1 MTKEKTHDSVAR
13 QSDTVERNSSAATV
27 VGFAVIGCLVAGV
40 IGILKAM
47 SMESGGGVLCCLH
60 ASVAAFGAVAYI
72 YLRRD

>member
-1 MTKEKTHDSVAR
+1 MTKEQTHDTDAR
-13 QSDTVERNSSAATV
+13 RTDAIERSSSAATV

-40 IGILKAM
+40 IGIFKAM
-47 SMESGGGVLCCLH
+47 SMESGGGVLCCLL